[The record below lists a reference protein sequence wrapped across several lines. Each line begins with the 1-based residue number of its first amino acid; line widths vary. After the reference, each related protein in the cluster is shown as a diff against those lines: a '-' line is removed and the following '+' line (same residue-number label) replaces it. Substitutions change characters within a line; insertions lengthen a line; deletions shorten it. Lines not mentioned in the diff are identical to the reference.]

1 MTIKKKLTAKA
12 ISLAALV
19 AVAGVLLA
27 LKNNERVCEFFATTF
42 ARGWIFLFG
51 HIFGWLPVSVYEV
64 LLIAAI
70 AGAIV
75 CLVLLIRD
83 LVKKHWQKALS
94 LTLSVCIAVASF
106 LCVYTATAS
115 FSYNRAPLPQSVY
128 AEYRA
133 EDFSYEQAVELAEN
147 LIDKMNEAYFATE
160 HDENGNIVYPYTFQ
174 ELSDL
179 VAQQYQRLTD
189 DYFSSYTPPAKRIL
203 NKWIMSQMHIVG
215 VFFAPTGEVNVN
227 GNENNL
233 FLPSTMAH
241 EMAHA
246 KGVMR
251 EYEADIVSRYV
262 LATSENPYLCYGTL
276 VQLSSY
282 ALSLVGKYPDSRQD
296 YERLYNSVAA
306 GIRLERQNYNEF
318 YAQFTLLDDVG
329 EFFNDIY
336 LKLQQQ
342 QGGTESYEKP
352 GETQGTGQ
360 VDGDGEEIVQIVR
373 FSGAENLLIHLY
385 KQGAFHD

>member
-1 MTIKKKLTAKA
+1 
-12 ISLAALV
+12 
-19 AVAGVLLA
+19 
-27 LKNNERVCEFFATTF
+27 
-42 ARGWIFLFG
+42 
-51 HIFGWLPVSVYEV
+51 
-64 LLIAAI
+64 
-70 AGAIV
+70 
-75 CLVLLIRD
+75 
-83 LVKKHWQKALS
+83 
-94 LTLSVCIAVASF
+94 
-106 LCVYTATAS
+106 
-115 FSYNRAPLPQSVY
+115 
-128 AEYRA
+128 
-133 EDFSYEQAVELAEN
+133 
-147 LIDKMNEAYFATE
+147 
-160 HDENGNIVYPYTFQ
+160 
-174 ELSDL
+174 
-179 VAQQYQRLTD
+179 
-189 DYFSSYTPPAKRIL
+189 
-203 NKWIMSQMHIVG
+203 MSQMHIVG

-373 FSGAENLLIHLY
+373 FSGVENLLIHLY
-385 KQGAFHD
+385 KQGAFHN